1 MKALLIKPVEQSIE
15 TIDISN
21 QNDIIQL
28 IGYETIISDDLGEQG
43 DKLYFDEECFLRG
56 TDGRFQIDKLIP
68 VSGIGVI
75 VGSTEDGELADIR
88 SNLNDLMSRIKF
100 L

>member
-1 MKALLIKPVEQSIE
+1 MKAILIKPAEQSIE
-15 TIDISN
+15 PCEISGEA
-21 QNDIIQL
+21 DIIKL
-28 IGYETIISDDLGEQG
+28 IGFDTVIADDIGENG

-56 TDGRFQIDKLIP
+56 IEGRFQIDKLIP

-75 VGSTEDGELADIR
+75 VGNNQDSAYADVHSDIK
-88 SNLNDLMSRIKF
+88 DIQSRTTF